1 MSVFDEEIGLLTK
14 MMLELSN
21 SKAGG
26 RASPDFAFK
35 LQKQIDD
42 KKAKQSQGANLS
54 NEQHL
59 AMIDIISNF
68 PYIKDKVISL

>member
-1 MSVFDEEIGLLTK
+1 VQQINQELKINVDRQRNELNQKLNMSVFDEEIGMLTK

-35 LQKQIDD
+35 LQK
-42 KKAKQSQGANLS
+42 
-54 NEQHL
+54 
-59 AMIDIISNF
+59 
-68 PYIKDKVISL
+68 

>member
-1 MSVFDEEIGLLTK
+1 MTVFDEEIGLLTK

-35 LQKQIDD
+35 L
-42 KKAKQSQGANLS
+42 
-54 NEQHL
+54 
-59 AMIDIISNF
+59 
-68 PYIKDKVISL
+68 